1 MRCPLSRGS
10 LSISGFQEPSKE
22 AIVNTLEAIA
32 ARRSIRRFKSE
43 PLDRAMVERLLTAAI
58 QAPSGK
64 NRQPWRFVVL
74 TEDARTHLAEL
85 IERSCDSIRGQG
97 GNTGSAPATAA
108 SIRQAPATIV
118 FFQLPIPEEWRSF
131 QGAQL
136 IDFQAIGAAI
146 QNVCL
151 AATDLGLGSL
161 WIADIFYAH
170 EAVMKWLAG
179 PEEHLVAAL
188 SIGHPDEV
196 PDARPRRSVE
206 ETAAW
211 KTSVE

>member
-1 MRCPLSRGS
+1 M
-10 LSISGFQEPSKE
+10 
-22 AIVNTLEAIA
+22 NTLEAIA

-43 PLDRAMVERLLTAAI
+43 LLDRGTIQKLLGAAI

-64 NRQPWRFVVL
+64 NRQPWRFAVL
-74 TEDARTHLAEL
+74 TDDARTHLAEL
-85 IERSCDSIRGQG
+85 IAASCEAIRAQG
-97 GNTGSAPATAA
+97 GTAGSALATAA
-108 SIRQAPATIV
+108 IIRQAPATIV

-146 QNVCL
+146 QNICL

-170 EAVMKWLAG
+170 DAVAEWLAG
-179 PEEHLVAAL
+179 PEENLVAAL
-188 SIGHPDEV
+188 TIGYPDES

-206 ETAAW
+206 ETTVW
-211 KTSVE
+211 RTSLE